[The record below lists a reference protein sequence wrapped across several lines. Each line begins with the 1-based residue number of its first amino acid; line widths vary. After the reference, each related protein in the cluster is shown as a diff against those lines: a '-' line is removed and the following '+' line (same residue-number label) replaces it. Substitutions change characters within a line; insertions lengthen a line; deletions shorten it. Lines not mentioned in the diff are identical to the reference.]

1 MEVQTLPLPLK
12 FGQYE
17 INITYMNFI
26 KMNQTNGYIYVR
38 ESKKL
43 GYLNKMVILIKI
55 FIKIK

>member
-1 MEVQTLPLPLK
+1 
-12 FGQYE
+12 
-17 INITYMNFI
+17 MNFI

-55 FIKIK
+55 FIKKMIYINYAKL